1 MLLPV
6 KELYAPSMACRVFD
20 KIFKG
25 LDGQLIGTF
34 SIPIGDIMFKQR
46 AEYNENMLDL
56 DVIIDQLEKIRA
68 GVGVVTYDTVEK
80 GKKEE
85 VKDKAF

>member
-1 MLLPV
+1 VPGPSGPDPTINTVVSFNMLLPV

-56 DVIIDQLEKIRA
+56 DVIID
-68 GVGVVTYDTVEK
+68 
-80 GKKEE
+80 
-85 VKDKAF
+85 